1 MKVKQSLVLASAAL
15 IGAAMLLPAAAEAKG
30 KCTVVGGQGT
40 GLTPEIAKLM
50 ATNALGE
57 AIASHGGKGRGKVT
71 TKCDG
76 MVVMATCTAKQR
88 ACK

>member
-1 MKVKQSLVLASAAL
+1 MNFKRSIALGSAAL
-15 IGAAMLLPAAAEAKG
+15 IGAALLVPAIAEAKG
-30 KCTVVGGQGT
+30 KCTTVGGQGT
-40 GLTPEIAKLM
+40 GLTPEIATLM
-50 ATNALGE
+50 ATNALSE
-57 AIASHGGKGRGKVT
+57 ALASYGGKGKGKVT

>member
-1 MKVKQSLVLASAAL
+1 MNIKRFVALGSAAL
-15 IGAAMLLPAAAEAKG
+15 ISAALLIPAVAEAKG
-30 KCTVVGGQGT
+30 KCMTVGGEGT

-50 ATNALGE
+50 ATNALSE
-57 AIASHGGKGRGKVT
+57 ALASYGGKGKGKVS
-71 TKCDG
+71 TKCDA

>member
-1 MKVKQSLVLASAAL
+1 MLIKRYIALGCTAIVGAAL
-15 IGAAMLLPAAAEAKG
+15 LVPAVAEAKG

-40 GLTPEIAKLM
+40 GVTPEIATLM
-50 ATNALGE
+50 ATNALSE
-57 AIASHGGKGRGKVT
+57 SLASYGGKGKGKVA